1 MKSTTRGGSMEVS
14 LPLAEAA
21 ATSPAH
27 AAVPKAGIHQYRRRA
42 MFAVW
47 AAAALPM
54 AALAWLV
61 APALADRFAGDGNV
75 PLAKALLLLLL
86 LLTGGLVWQFS
97 SPSSS
102 GASSGAF
109 ARRRSARRSGSA
121 PR

>member
-27 AAVPKAGIHQYRRRA
+27 AAVPKAGIPQYRRRA

-86 LLTGGLVWQFS
+86 TGGLVWQFS

-109 ARRRSARRSGSA
+109 AGRRSARRSGSA

>member
-1 MKSTTRGGSMEVS
+1 MEVS

-27 AAVPKAGIHQYRRRA
+27 AAVPKAGIPQYRRRA

-75 PLAKALLLLLL
+75 PLAKALLLLL
-86 LLTGGLVWQFS
+86 TGGLVWQFS

-109 ARRRSARRSGSA
+109 AGRRSARRSGSA

>member
-1 MKSTTRGGSMEVS
+1 
-14 LPLAEAA
+14 
-21 ATSPAH
+21 
-27 AAVPKAGIHQYRRRA
+27 

-75 PLAKALLLLLL
+75 PLAKALLLLL
-86 LLTGGLVWQFS
+86 TGGLVWQFS

-109 ARRRSARRSGSA
+109 AGRRSARRSGSA